1 LGGGTRGFIDV
12 PELLGSPGD
21 VVKEAFQQVK
31 EILRSRLG
39 NMKTKGGQLVSEI
52 PELNLAVQEAARW
65 MKEKTSGS
73 RKKGK

>member
-1 LGGGTRGFIDV
+1 MPD
-12 PELLGSPGD
+12 LLGSIGD
-21 VVKEAFQQVK
+21 VVKEAFQKVK

-65 MKEKTSGS
+65 MKENVNAGRNKK
-73 RKKGK
+73 RK